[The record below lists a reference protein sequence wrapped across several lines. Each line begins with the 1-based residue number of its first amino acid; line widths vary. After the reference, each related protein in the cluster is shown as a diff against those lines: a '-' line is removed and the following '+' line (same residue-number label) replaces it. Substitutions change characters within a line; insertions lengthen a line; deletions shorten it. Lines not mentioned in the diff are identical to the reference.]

1 MKKAFMIAV
10 FAFVGMIFSEC
21 GFAQEKKYLVGVE
34 DTSYYPH
41 YAVKNGKYTGFACD
55 LLDAFAKKHGYRF
68 SYKPLPVMRLHRDF
82 IEKKLDF
89 LYPNNPEW
97 LTELKENVTIS
108 YSKAAVNVTDGVMVL
123 PENKGRGLEKLKYLG
138 TIQGFTLPAYTAL
151 IKDNK
156 IRVSESY
163 EMKGLIGSV
172 IGKNADGAYIT
183 VDCANHYLRTVLQK
197 PDALVF
203 DPGLPYDIAA
213 HQLST
218 ILYPEIIRKFDTFL
232 NEEKQVAEQ
241 LKADYRITE
250 ISK

>member
-1 MKKAFMIAV
+1 MITV
-10 FAFVGMIFSEC
+10 FAIIGMMVSEYS
-21 GFAQEKKYLVGVE
+21 FAQEKKYVVGVE

-41 YAVKNGKYTGFACD
+41 YEVRNGEYTGFARD
-55 LLDAFAKKHGYRF
+55 ILDAFAKKYGYSF
-68 SYKPLPVMRLHRDF
+68 SYSPLPIMRLHRAF
-82 IEKKLDF
+82 LERKLDF

-97 LTELKENVTIS
+97 LTELKTNVTIY

-151 IKDNK
+151 IKDN
-156 IRVSESY
+156 RVRLSESY
-163 EMKGLIGSV
+163 EFKGLINSV
-172 IGKNADGAYIT
+172 IKKNADGAYIT

-203 DPGLPYDIAA
+203 DPGLPYDVAA
-213 HQLST
+213 HQLSS
-218 ILYPEIIRKFDTFL
+218 IKYPEIIKEFDTFL
-232 NEEKQVAEQ
+232 DKEKQLAER

>member
-1 MKKAFMIAV
+1 MVLALI
-10 FAFVGMIFSEC
+10 GMTVSEY
-21 GFAQEKKYLVGVE
+21 GFAEEKKYVVGVE

-41 YAVKNGKYTGFACD
+41 YAVKNGEYIGFARD
-55 LLDAFAKKHGYRF
+55 LLDSFAKKHGYRF
-68 SYKPLPVMRLHRDF
+68 SYKPFPVMRLHRDF

-97 LTELKENVTIS
+97 LTELKGNVNIS
-108 YSKAAVNVTDGVMVL
+108 YSKAAVHVTDGVMVL

-151 IKDNK
+151 IKDRK
-156 IRVSESY
+156 IRLSESY
-163 EMKGLIGSV
+163 EMKGLINSV
-172 IGKNADGAYIT
+172 IKKNADGAYIT
-183 VDCANHYLRTVLQK
+183 VDCANHHLRTVLQK

-203 DPGLPYDIAA
+203 DPGLPYDVAA
-213 HQLST
+213 HQLSS
-218 ILYPEIIRKFDTFL
+218 ILYPEIIKKFDSFL
-232 NEEKQVAEQ
+232 DEEKELREQ